1 MIEKDLTPSETQL
14 MLMLD
19 NISKNY
25 PHLVFDG
32 LYLKVSEIKEAGR
45 EQTLRTIHEMFDPL
59 IINSDGGK
67 VFELLN
73 KDIVILFPPAIK
85 IQLERIVFKIKFF
98 VSDSA
103 PEDFATFYDFKTQY
117 NLFVQVV
124 KSSVGTPLKKEL
136 PPEPEPIIKQPPKPA
151 PPPPSSAASSGPAI
165 SASGEKMLTPKLLMS
180 INNALKNA
188 DFTSL
193 IRRQPVCS
201 LLDDTPDVLFEE
213 VFVSIPDF
221 SDTIVPDLNLA
232 LTPWLLNY
240 LTETL
245 DRKVLRLAAKHDDGA
260 LQKNFSLN
268 LNLSTI
274 LSPDFLNFDENIA
287 PENKSSIF
295 IEISADDIFSDVA
308 SYIMAKSF
316 IKACGYRICIDGITT
331 QSLRYFNRKDTGAD
345 IIKLIWNSKIPLMS
359 TDPKA
364 PIFEDLARN
373 DITKIVLSRVGNA
386 ASVAIGKS
394 MGFNLFQGN
403 YITDLMKSKEAP
415 AVPNPTSAP
424 ASASAPTSAP
434 APAPSV

>member
-25 PHLVFDG
+25 PRLVFDG
-32 LYLKVSEIKEAGR
+32 LYLKVSEINEAGR
-45 EQTLRTIHEMFDPL
+45 EHTLRTIHEMFDPI

-67 VFELLN
+67 SFQLLN
-73 KDIVILFPPAIK
+73 NDIVILFPPAIK

-98 VSDSA
+98 VSDNA

-124 KSSVGTPLKKEL
+124 KSSIGTPLKKEL

-151 PPPPSSAASSGPAI
+151 PPPSSSGTGPAI
-165 SASGEKMLTPKLLMS
+165 SANGEKMLTPKLLMS

-193 IRRQPVCS
+193 IRRQPICS

-221 SDTIVPDLNLA
+221 SNTIVPDLNLA

-245 DRKVLRLAAKHDDGA
+245 DRKVLALAAKHDDGA

-287 PENKSSIF
+287 PENKGSIF

-308 SYIMAKSF
+308 SYIMAKGF
-316 IKACGYRICIDGITT
+316 IKACGYKICIDGITT
-331 QSLRYFNRKDTGAD
+331 QSLRFFNRKDTGAD

-364 PIFEDLARN
+364 PIFEDLTRN

-403 YITDLMKSKEAP
+403 YITDLMKSKQSP
-415 AVPNPTSAP
+415 AQNPNPQAAP
-424 ASASAPTSAP
+424 NA
-434 APAPSV
+434 APSTPS

>member
-14 MLMLD
+14 MLMID

-45 EQTLRTIHEMFDPL
+45 EQTLRTIHEMFDPI
-59 IINSDGGK
+59 IINSDGGAS
-67 VFELLN
+67 FQLLN

-98 VSDSA
+98 VSDNA

-136 PPEPEPIIKQPPKPA
+136 PPEPEPIVKQPPKPT
-151 PPPPSSAASSGPAI
+151 PPPSSAGTGPAI
-165 SASGEKMLTPKLLMS
+165 SANGEKMLTPKLLMS

-221 SDTIVPDLNLA
+221 SDTIVPNLNLA

-245 DRKVLRLAAKHDDGA
+245 DKKVLALAVKHDDGA

-268 LNLSTI
+268 LNISTI
-274 LSPDFLNFDENIA
+274 LSPEFLNFDENIA
-287 PENKSSIF
+287 PENKGSIF

-308 SYIMAKSF
+308 SYIMAKGF
-316 IKACGYRICIDGITT
+316 IKACGYKICIDGITT
-331 QSLRYFNRKDTGAD
+331 QSLRFFNRKDTGAD

-373 DITKIVLSRVGNA
+373 DTAKIVLSRVGNA
-386 ASVAIGKS
+386 ACVAIGKS

-403 YITDLMKSKEAP
+403 YITDLMKSKQAP
-415 AVPNPTSAP
+415 NTNPTQ
-424 ASASAPTSAP
+424 
-434 APAPSV
+434 APSLPL

>member
-25 PHLVFDG
+25 PRLVFDG

-45 EQTLRTIHEMFDPL
+45 EQTLRTIHEMFDPI
-59 IINSDGGK
+59 IINSDGGAS
-67 VFELLN
+67 FQLLN

-98 VSDSA
+98 VSDNA

-136 PPEPEPIIKQPPKPA
+136 PPEPEPIVKQPPKPT
-151 PPPPSSAASSGPAI
+151 PPPSSAGTGPAI
-165 SASGEKMLTPKLLMS
+165 SANGEKMLTPKLLMS

-221 SDTIVPDLNLA
+221 SDTIVPNLNLA

-245 DRKVLRLAAKHDDGA
+245 DKKVLALAVKHDDGA

-268 LNLSTI
+268 LNISTI
-274 LSPDFLNFDENIA
+274 LSPEFLNFDENIA
-287 PENKSSIF
+287 PENKGSIF

-308 SYIMAKSF
+308 SYIMAKGF
-316 IKACGYRICIDGITT
+316 IKACGYKICIDGITT
-331 QSLRYFNRKDTGAD
+331 QSLRFFNRKDTGAD

-373 DITKIVLSRVGNA
+373 DTAKIVLSRVGNA
-386 ASVAIGKS
+386 ACVAIGKS

-403 YITDLMKSKEAP
+403 YITDLMKSKQAP
-415 AVPNPTSAP
+415 NTNPTQ
-424 ASASAPTSAP
+424 
-434 APAPSV
+434 APSLPL

>member
-14 MLMLD
+14 MLMID

-45 EQTLRTIHEMFDPL
+45 EQTLRTIHEMFDPI
-59 IINSDGGK
+59 IINSDGGAS
-67 VFELLN
+67 FQLLN

-98 VSDSA
+98 VSDNA

-136 PPEPEPIIKQPPKPA
+136 PPEPEPIVKQPPKPMT
-151 PPPPSSAASSGPAI
+151 PPSSAGTSPAI
-165 SASGEKMLTPKLLMS
+165 SANGEKMLTPKLLMS

-221 SDTIVPDLNLA
+221 SDTIVPNLNLA

-245 DRKVLRLAAKHDDGA
+245 DKKVLALAAKHDDGA

-274 LSPDFLNFDENIA
+274 LSPEFLNFDENIA

-308 SYIMAKSF
+308 SYIMAKGF
-316 IKACGYRICIDGITT
+316 IKACGYKICIDGITT
-331 QSLRYFNRKDTGAD
+331 QSLRFFNRKDTGAD

-373 DITKIVLSRVGNA
+373 DTAKIVLSRVGNA
-386 ASVAIGKS
+386 ACVAVGKS

-403 YITDLMKSKEAP
+403 YITDLMKSKQAP
-415 AVPNPTSAP
+415 NTNPTQ
-424 ASASAPTSAP
+424 
-434 APAPSV
+434 APSLPL

>member
-25 PHLVFDG
+25 PRLVFDG

-45 EQTLRTIHEMFDPL
+45 EQTLRTIHEMFDPI
-59 IINSDGGK
+59 IINSDGGAS
-67 VFELLN
+67 FQLLN

-98 VSDSA
+98 VSDNA

-136 PPEPEPIIKQPPKPA
+136 PPEPEPIVKQPPKPT
-151 PPPPSSAASSGPAI
+151 PPPSSAGTGPAI
-165 SASGEKMLTPKLLMS
+165 SANGEKMLTPKLLMS

-221 SDTIVPDLNLA
+221 SDTIVPNLNLA

-245 DRKVLRLAAKHDDGA
+245 DKKVLALAVKHDDGA

-268 LNLSTI
+268 LNISTI
-274 LSPDFLNFDENIA
+274 LSPEFLNFDENIA
-287 PENKSSIF
+287 PENKGSIF
-295 IEISADDIFSDVA
+295 IEISADDIFSDVV
-308 SYIMAKSF
+308 SYIMAKGF
-316 IKACGYRICIDGITT
+316 IKACGYKICIDGITT
-331 QSLRYFNRKDTGAD
+331 QSLRFFNRKDTGAD

-373 DITKIVLSRVGNA
+373 DTAKIVLSRVGNA
-386 ASVAIGKS
+386 ACVAVGKS

-403 YITDLMKSKEAP
+403 YITDLMKSKQAP
-415 AVPNPTSAP
+415 NTNPTQ
-424 ASASAPTSAP
+424 
-434 APAPSV
+434 APSLPL